1 MAPTYCGIGGIARK
15 LKEWPVGIDGIVR
28 QQNEVWAGVNGIQRK
43 IFSSGPD
50 LLITWNIPSSNIQNQ
65 NSGIYVN
72 GETVFDFDSAA
83 SYSGEYAI
91 KNGDTIS
98 VIYGRVGTLVT
109 KRIYFNSVVVVEET
123 TRGSINYSFSVSGK
137 SISITAS
144 PWSALLDIMEVDPV

>member
-1 MAPTYCGIGGIARK
+1 MPTYCGVGGVARK

-28 QQNEVWAGVNGIQRK
+28 QQKEVWAGVNGVSKQ
-43 IFSSGPD
+43 IFSSGPA
-50 LLITWNIPSSNIQNQ
+50 LLLTWDIPVALNNQ
-65 NSGIYVN
+65 NSAIYVN
-72 GETVFDFDSAA
+72 GAAVFEYDSA
-83 SYSGEYAI
+83 STYSGECSI

-98 VIYGRVGTLVT
+98 VQYGRTGTLGT

-137 SISITAS
+137 SISITAN